1 MIAIINEP
9 VKEKVKRYTIMHE
22 DAPVLEFNRETD
34 EIYNVLAKDSKNANI
49 IRGLQRMFVF
59 NYIIANPDLHDDNYG
74 LLYDRKTFE
83 FKAVVPCYD
92 HNVAFQEGFL
102 GLTRTTMG
110 NSASPLSMAF
120 AKDS

>member
-49 IRGLQRMFVF
+49 IGACKECLYLIILLQTLICTM
-59 NYIIANPDLHDDNYG
+59 II
-74 LLYDRKTFE
+74 
-83 FKAVVPCYD
+83 
-92 HNVAFQEGFL
+92 
-102 GLTRTTMG
+102 MG
-110 NSASPLSMAF
+110 YFMTVKRLSL
-120 AKDS
+120 KP